1 MEEAEDVIARYTY
14 PHLIENTTDTTGSFS
29 RLQMGRLLR
38 ALGLGCQTLGF
49 GSSPCRCF
57 AP

>member
-14 PHLIENTTDTTGSFS
+14 PHLIENTTDTMGS
-29 RLQMGRLLR
+29 RLQPGRLLR